1 MRCGSEG
8 YGLREETNGKR
19 KENYVYHT
27 ERKESEKTSLKH
39 ETDYKF
45 TFLISWTIKCIYI
58 TKPLTSRRSQK

>member
-1 MRCGSEG
+1 VLVIMRCGSDG
-8 YGLREETNGKR
+8 YGLQEETNGKR

-45 TFLISWTIKCIYI
+45 TFFIS
-58 TKPLTSRRSQK
+58 